1 MKKKLKLSI
10 SATYEDLKEKGRRG
24 IDGIIYIIELT
35 LVITLILKIFQFINW
50 KIYFLNPL
58 YYRNIISVIIWNKIK
73 HYGKIYI
80 IMKI

>member
-35 LVITLILKIFQFINW
+35 LVITLI
-50 KIYFLNPL
+50 
-58 YYRNIISVIIWNKIK
+58 
-73 HYGKIYI
+73 
-80 IMKI
+80 